1 MKLLLVFSIAL
12 WAQTSNPQ
20 LVRRIEP
27 QYSEEAR
34 KAKWPGGTVKV
45 KIHIDAKGLVRAVD
59 VLEHPG
65 MGIDG
70 MTVEALK
77 KWEFIPAMK
86 DGEPVATTATVEVNF
101 KSW

>member
-12 WAQTSNPQ
+12 LAQTSNPQ
-20 LVRRIEP
+20 LVRRVEP

-34 KAKWPGGTVKV
+34 KAKWPGGTVEA
-45 KIHIDAKGLVRAVD
+45 KIHIDAKGVVQAVD

-65 MGIDG
+65 MGIDK

-77 KWEFIPAMK
+77 KWEFVPAMK
-86 DGEPVATTATVEVNF
+86 DGKPVATTAAVKVNF